1 MPKWHESFG
10 EWTDSAPGPPPACGA
25 LRSATDS
32 GTTSWAR
39 PPRQIPG
46 YQDSLP
52 WHELVQVRVVAFQPV
67 LVISSFFPLLCVAVT
82 TVVEL

>member
-1 MPKWHESFG
+1 MDRLGARSTAGVRGTAFG
-10 EWTDSAPGPPPACGA
+10 NRSRDRQLGPRPAPDP
-25 LRSATDS
+25 RAT
-32 GTTSWAR
+32 R
-39 PPRQIPG
+39 PDAG